1 MAKRP
6 RTTHVNDRGFRRRNE
21 SYSVV
26 FYAKP
31 ESAMLPMW
39 LLAISLNDKKHVAAI
54 NGQTGAVA
62 LDARGKKYLQSK
74 RRDRFV

>member
-1 MAKRP
+1 
-6 RTTHVNDRGFRRRNE
+6 
-21 SYSVV
+21 
-26 FYAKP
+26 
-31 ESAMLPMW
+31 MLPMW